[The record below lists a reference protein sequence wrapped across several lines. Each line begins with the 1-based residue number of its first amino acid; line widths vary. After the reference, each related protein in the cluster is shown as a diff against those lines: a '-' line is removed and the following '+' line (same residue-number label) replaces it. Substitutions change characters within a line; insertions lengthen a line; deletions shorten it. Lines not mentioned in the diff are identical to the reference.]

1 MKKGD
6 LKSGPILSFQQWLNL
21 KLNHRPRH
29 LDSEDVEKMLVL
41 GKLVIP
47 TSRIVPTVY
56 GNFDDSGPS
65 ASSAFS

>member
-29 LDSEDVEKMLVL
+29 LDSEDAEKMLVL

-47 TSRIVPTVY
+47 TSSVCTHRVPE
-56 GNFDDSGPS
+56 FRRQRS
-65 ASSAFS
+65 